1 MNTSRW
7 LQLAFI
13 TFVLSVVWLLL
24 ALADS
29 PAASAVGFVTLC
41 CLFATAG
48 IQLGL
53 LKTAPPQRRRRRRL
67 IRTVTVEGVKYGAH
81 HGETEPCAGCTYGV
95 EGSAVGETDELL
107 AARMCDCPRCRYL
120 IAEEAR
126 RAGRQSGTAR

>member
-7 LQLAFI
+7 LQLALV
-13 TFVLSVVWLLL
+13 TFVLSVVWLIL

-53 LKTAPPQRRRRRRL
+53 LKTAPPQRRRRL

-95 EGSAVGETDELL
+95 EGSAEGEVDELL
-107 AARMCDCPRCRYL
+107 AAKMCDCPRCRYL
-120 IAEEAR
+120 IAEESR
-126 RAGRQSGTAR
+126 RAERQSRTGR